1 MKKMIIYSLK
11 EKSNAERCK
20 IIQDLFGY
28 IDKSNKSQYIYK
40 RKGKLDGINF
50 KKDRNNILYF
60 TSEKDIKKVVKL
72 FRNAKIKFFLAESK
86 D

>member
-1 MKKMIIYSLK
+1 MKKMIIYSLN

-28 IDKSNKSQYIYK
+28 VDKSNKSQYIYK

-50 KKDRNNILYF
+50 KKDRNNILF
-60 TSEKDIKKVVKL
+60 LTSEKDIKKVVEI
-72 FRNAKIKFFLAESK
+72 FRDAKIKFFLAESR